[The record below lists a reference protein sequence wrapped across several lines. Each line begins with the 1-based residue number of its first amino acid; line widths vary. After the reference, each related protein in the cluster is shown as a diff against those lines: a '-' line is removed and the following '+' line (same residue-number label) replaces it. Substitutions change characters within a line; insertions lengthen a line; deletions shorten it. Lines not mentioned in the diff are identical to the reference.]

1 MKRRTLDAVLSAS
14 GAVVAVTLLAASGL
28 GFWGAHF
35 TNSSVKA
42 QLSQQQIY
50 FPEKGSEALAPS
62 DIGPFLNRYAG
73 QQLLTGP
80 QAKAY
85 ADHFIAVH
93 LGFIGG
99 GKTYSQLSAEL
110 MADPTNTA
118 LQEQVATVFKGNTLR
133 GLLMNAYAFSVFGE
147 IATVAAVVTLILG
160 LVMAALSLLGYR
172 HLRHTDA
179 SEMVSA

>member
-1 MKRRTLDAVLSAS
+1 MKRRTLDVVLSAS
-14 GAVVAVTLLAASGL
+14 GAVVAVAFLAASAL
-28 GFWGAHF
+28 GFWGANF
-35 TNSSVKA
+35 TNTSVKE

-50 FPEKGSEALAPS
+50 FPPKGSDALASPQ
-62 DIGPFLNRYAG
+62 IGPFLNQYAG
-73 QQLLTGP
+73 QQLTTGA

-93 LGFIGG
+93 LAFIGG

-133 GLLMNAYAFSVFGE
+133 GPLMNAYAFSVFGE
-147 IATVAAVVTLILG
+147 IAMVAAIATLALGVLMAVLATLGFRHYRQIESAVTVG
-160 LVMAALSLLGYR
+160 S
-172 HLRHTDA
+172 
-179 SEMVSA
+179 

>member
-14 GAVVAVTLLAASGL
+14 GAVVAVAFLAASAL
-28 GFWGAHF
+28 GFWGANF
-35 TNSSVKA
+35 TNTSVKQ

-50 FPEKGSEALAPS
+50 FPEKGSEALASPQ
-62 DIGPFLNRYAG
+62 IGPFLNQYAG
-73 QQLLTGP
+73 QQLTTGA

-93 LGFIGG
+93 LAYIGG

-133 GLLMNAYAFSVFGE
+133 GLLLNAYAFSVFGE
-147 IATVAAVVTLILG
+147 IAMAAAIATLVLGALMAFLAILG
-160 LVMAALSLLGYR
+160 VRHYR
-172 HLRHTDA
+172 QVDPSAT
-179 SEMVSA
+179 VSA